1 MSDNRNKIRHFLGK
15 ALLGDYYTTYEPL
28 EQEVGDF
35 IRENVSN
42 PKNYSN
48 DLRHQYASAVFA
60 QKYGPEKAKFFG
72 DMNEFLDFGQSGVE
86 DTEIDKKNNGIG
98 INYGLQYPN
107 YDKQQLL
114 KLMLE
119 NLQKERGF

>member
-35 IRENVSN
+35 LRANVPN
-42 PKNYSN
+42 PKYYSN
-48 DLRHQYASAVFA
+48 DLRHQYASAIFT
-60 QKYGPEKAKFFG
+60 QKYDPKTAKRLG
-72 DMNEFLDFGQSGVE
+72 DLNEFLDFNQSGRE
-86 DTEIDKKNNGIG
+86 DTEIDQENNRIG
-98 INYGLQYPN
+98 REYGQKYPN

-114 KLMLE
+114 KMMLQ
-119 NLQKERGF
+119 NLQNR